1 MKTFQVICI
10 LLLISLISCKKEI
23 TDSTFKIY
31 HLKPNRV
38 YTDTAVVN
46 AKFFKRRN
54 DFFVVKNYDSKD
66 EEHKIKIDS
75 FIVNQLKKDSF
86 LTQNKNVSW
95 RLTFFKYGDGIDEHT
110 QHEYDTDYTI
120 HNLFSYKKEIGSAYF
135 DTRNGYRGSNYNIT
149 PEKTD
154 NTKRK
159 IIIDYF
165 NSNTVLQQKTQ
176 QVQDSQDSF
185 NPNTYKQDTIKVIAK
200 LIKRLGGSKI
210 QIVQYKFLE
219 PLTPLIVLEGDTLN
233 VAYSIAYEPKEFLE
247 KARLTLIKD
256 SANVGLKNYYIFP
269 DYNPQ
274 KGIAP
279 IHK

>member
-1 MKTFQVICI
+1 MKTTDLIYI
-10 LLLISLISCKKEI
+10 LFLISFISCKKEI
-23 TDSTFKIY
+23 TDTSFKIY

-38 YTDTAVVN
+38 YTDTVAVN
-46 AKFFKRRN
+46 AKLLKRRN
-54 DFFVVKNYDSKD
+54 DFFVVKNYDSKN
-66 EEHKIKIDS
+66 EQHKIKIDS

-120 HNLFSYKKEIGSAYF
+120 HNLFSYKKEIGSVYF
-135 DTRNGYRGSNYNIT
+135 DTRNGYRGSNYNVT

-165 NSNTVLQQKTQ
+165 NSNTVLQQKIKQ
-176 QVQDSQDSF
+176 GQEARGSF
-185 NPNTYKQDTIKVIAK
+185 DPNTYVQDTIQVIAK
-200 LIKRLGGSKI
+200 LIERLGGSKI

-219 PLTPLIVLEGDTLN
+219 PITPLIVLEGDTLN
-233 VAYSIAYEPKEFLE
+233 VAYSIAYEPKEFP
-247 KARLTLIKD
+247 KKSRLTLIKD
-256 SANVGLKNYYIFP
+256 STNVGLKNYYIFP

-274 KGIAP
+274 KGIES
-279 IHK
+279 INE